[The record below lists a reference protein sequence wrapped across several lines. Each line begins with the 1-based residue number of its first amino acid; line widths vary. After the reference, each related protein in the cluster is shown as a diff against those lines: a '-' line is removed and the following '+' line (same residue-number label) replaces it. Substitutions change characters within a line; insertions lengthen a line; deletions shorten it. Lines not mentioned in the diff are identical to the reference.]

1 MKWKQEAVPRFLRGV
16 YPRARDSLGFA
27 VFLLVLIWAFSAK
40 SVFAHGDHGDAAP
53 PAGGIS
59 IVSLEGFQVELLTS
73 PSPPRAGREN
83 KIVAKI
89 LRSGSLEPVRSGKV
103 SIAIFPVRVVD
114 DSGPKSLVAKTN
126 PGTDPPSL
134 SPAPEVVWA
143 GSYTLI
149 RQLDQKGPYLVRVS
163 IAEMGGRSFNPPAVL
178 DFYLN
183 VEPAWRFNP
192 ALVFVLLT
200 ALATG
205 LVGIYWTLL
214 RSRSSQDLGVPL
226 NLLDSRWLNRFVR
239 WKGFLPVFQIP
250 ILALTVL
257 ITLLGLFDVQEG
269 AKSLVTKLT
278 WIVWWPGI
286 IFTFILVGRLWCIM
300 CPFGTVNEWS
310 SSLAKPQRMFPKF
323 LRNLWLATLF
333 FVILTWAD
341 EQLGIIRS
349 PQMTAWLIISL
360 AILAVGT
367 GVFFQRRSFCRYLC
381 PITGLLGL
389 YSMFSP
395 VEIRTD
401 DRRRC
406 LKDCRQDCY
415 RGNDKGMGCPMFEFP
430 MTMERNTYCNFCF
443 ECVKS
448 CPQGNM
454 TLRLR
459 SFGRDLWASGRH
471 WLDESYLALALVGI
485 TTIVTAQMLT
495 DWSSWISQLARLI
508 PLPIRTLM
516 KPVTYLTLTESVLF
530 FLGSL
535 LLIPFLGFLAAWA
548 ARWIAGIEGREIR
561 KAYVTLGYM
570 FIPVGLAMHLA
581 HNTSHLFTEG
591 PGVIPALQRTLN
603 RYTPF
608 NFGEPDWQIVPLVST
623 EVIYWLQMLFILAG
637 LIFSIMVGYRLATGI
652 FERHATAGK
661 VFIPFIVLSLLFTLV
676 NLYLLNQPMG
686 MRHGM

>member
-1 MKWKQEAVPRFLRGV
+1 MPGGKAGLVSVL
-16 YPRARDSLGFA
+16 SLLW
-27 VFLLVLIWAFSAK
+27 VFTAGAETAL
-40 SVFAHGDHGDAAP
+40 AHGNHGDAAP
-53 PAGGIS
+53 PEGGIS
-59 IVSLEGFQVELLTS
+59 LVTLEGFQVELLTS
-73 PSPPRAGREN
+73 PRPPRVGREN

-89 LRSGSLEPVRSGKV
+89 LRSGSLEPVRNGKV
-103 SIAIFPVRVVD
+103 FIGTFPVESVKNPLSVN
-114 DSGPKSLVAKTN
+114 AN
-126 PGTDPPSL
+126 PGTDPLRL
-134 SPAPEVVWA
+134 SPAPEMVWA

-149 RQLDQKGPYLVRVS
+149 RQLDQRGPYLVRVAIS
-163 IAEMGGRSFNPPAVL
+163 ELGERSFNPPAVL
-178 DFYLN
+178 EFYLN
-183 VEPAWRFNP
+183 VAPVSGFNP
-192 ALVFVLLT
+192 GLVFLSLA
-200 ALATG
+200 ALAIG
-205 LVGIYWTLL
+205 LVGIYWAIA
-214 RSRSSQDLGVPL
+214 RSRSPLDLSVSL
-226 NLLDSRWLNRFVR
+226 NLLDIRWLSRFIR

-250 ILALTVL
+250 ILALTLL

-381 PITGLLGL
+381 PIGGLIGL
-389 YSMFSP
+389 YSMVSP
-395 VEIRTD
+395 VELRAE
-401 DRRRC
+401 DRGRC
-406 LKDCRQDCY
+406 LRDCRQDCY

-430 MTMERNTYCNFCF
+430 MTMDRNTYCNLCF

-448 CPQGNM
+448 CPPENM

-459 SFGRDLWASGRH
+459 SFGKDLWISGRRY
-471 WLDESYLALALVGI
+471 LDESYLAVALVGL

-495 DWSSWISQLARLI
+495 DWNGWISGLARMI
-508 PLPIRTLM
+508 PVTIRTLM
-516 KPVTYLTLTESVLF
+516 KPVTYLTLTELAIF
-530 FLGSL
+530 ILGSL
-535 LLIPFLGFLAAWA
+535 LFFPFLAFLAALA
-548 ARWIAGIEGREIR
+548 ANRISGDEGRETKR
-561 KAYVTLGYM
+561 TFVTMGYM

-581 HNTSHLFTEG
+581 HNLSHLFIEG
-591 PGVIPALQRTLN
+591 PGVIPALQNALN

-608 NFGEPDWQIVPLVST
+608 NAGDPNWQMVPLGSSD
-623 EVIYWLQMLFILAG
+623 VIYWLQMVILLSGFVFSLIIGQRRVMGFFNHKEFAG
-637 LIFSIMVGYRLATGI
+637 SA
-652 FERHATAGK
+652 
-661 VFIPFIVLSLLFTLV
+661 FIPFVVLSLLFTLM
-676 NLYLLNQPMG
+676 NLYLLNEPMG
-686 MRHGM
+686 MRHGV